1 MKKEA
6 AIVLTVFILL
16 MLMMAALSY
25 FGYDNW
31 TYEP

>member
-6 AIVLTVFILL
+6 AIVLLIFIAL
-16 MLMMAALSY
+16 MLMMAILSY
-25 FGYDNW
+25 IGYDKW

>member
-1 MKKEA
+1 MIKETT
-6 AIVLTVFILL
+6 IVLAVFILL
-16 MLMMAALSY
+16 MLTMAVLSY